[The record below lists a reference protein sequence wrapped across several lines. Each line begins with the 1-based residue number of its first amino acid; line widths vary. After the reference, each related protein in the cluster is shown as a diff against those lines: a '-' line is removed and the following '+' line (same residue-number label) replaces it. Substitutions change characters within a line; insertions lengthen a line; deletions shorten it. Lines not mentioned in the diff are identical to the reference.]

1 MKRTNRTQYY
11 IVWIEGLSYK
21 RGEKIKTIEQYGN
34 IEYTTKMTEAMRI
47 KEEAIPQMKHFLKRH
62 GISNWTLENAF
73 VRVSYAPKGTL
84 YQGNRV
90 C

>member
-1 MKRTNRTQYY
+1 MKNSNRTQYY

-34 IEYTTKMTEAMRI
+34 IEYTTKMTEAMRV
-47 KEEAIPQMKHFLKRH
+47 KEKDVTNLKAFLKRH

-73 VRVSYAPKGTL
+73 VMVGYAPAGTIL
-84 YQGNRV
+84 SYV
-90 C
+90 

>member
-34 IEYTTKMTEAMRI
+34 IEYTTKMTEAMRV
-47 KEEAIPQMKHFLKRH
+47 KEKDVTNLKAFLKRH
-62 GISNWTLENAF
+62 GVSDWTLENAF
-73 VRVSYAPKGTL
+73 VRVGYAPAGTIL
-84 YQGNRV
+84 SYV
-90 C
+90 

>member
-1 MKRTNRTQYY
+1 MKKTKRTHYY

-21 RGEKIKTIEQYGN
+21 RGEKIKSLGLYGN

-62 GISNWTLENAF
+62 GISDWALENAF
-73 VRVSYAPKGTL
+73 VRVDYAPAGTIL
-84 YQGNRV
+84 SYV
-90 C
+90 

>member
-34 IEYTTKMTEAMRI
+34 IEYTTKMTEAMRV
-47 KEEAIPQMKHFLKRH
+47 KEKDVTNLKAFLKRH
-62 GISNWTLENAF
+62 GVSDWTLENAF
-73 VRVSYAPKGTL
+73 VMVGYAPAGTIL
-84 YQGNRV
+84 SYV
-90 C
+90 